1 MYIVRPIRIPSDP
14 RGNLRLAR
22 GLSSGP
28 SIVPRVSASLE
39 GSEPTLE
46 HVGRL
51 RLTRGHPS
59 TERTSGHPFTHP
71 PYGGIKCSRLHRGTR
86 VRRRQA
92 TTPHSG
98 SDQGLLHQLRSLH
111 SHSWRSGTTV
121 GTCDVLCERARH
133 YSSHCA
139 ANSLYFPHTFL
150 AADPSDGMGT
160 TLGRG
165 PSLDQIKTPT
175 CRTLG
180 TLPCHAWGTYP
191 LQEPPCRPLEQPG
204 RRHDLRR
211 TKDDT
216 QDDCTPGASLSSAA
230 QWKE

>member
-59 TERTSGHPFTHP
+59 TERTNGHPFTHP
-71 PYGGIKCSRLHRGTR
+71 PYGGIKCSRLRRGAR
-86 VRRRQA
+86 IRRRQA

-111 SHSWRSGTTV
+111 SHPWRCGSTV
-121 GTCDVLCERARH
+121 GTYDTLCERARH
-133 YSSHCA
+133 CSSHYD
-139 ANSLYFPHTFL
+139 ANSLYFPRTFL
-150 AADPSDGMGT
+150 AAGPSSGMGT
-160 TLGRG
+160 TR
-165 PSLDQIKTPT
+165 S
-175 CRTLG
+175 
-180 TLPCHAWGTYP
+180 
-191 LQEPPCRPLEQPG
+191 RP
-204 RRHDLRR
+204 
-211 TKDDT
+211 
-216 QDDCTPGASLSSAA
+216 
-230 QWKE
+230 